1 MPRVAGV
8 VLAAGAATRIGGR
21 KQLLTLGGRPILAY
35 VLDAARRAPLDPL
48 LVVLGSAASEIKAQ
62 VDLTGTQVVCNPR
75 YREGQSTSVIAAVEA
90 LPDDVDAAV
99 FLLGDQPEV
108 AVPVLERIV
117 ATYRSTRAPIVQPRY
132 AEGRGNPVLIARELF
147 PELRRIRGDV
157 GARPLLAQHRDRIAF
172 ADVSDFSR
180 PVDIDTPADYERAKE
195 RFTARQE
202 ESR

>member
-21 KQLLTLGGRPILAY
+21 KQLLSLGGRPILDY
-35 VLDAARRAPLDPL
+35 VLDAARQAPLDPL

-62 VDLTGTQVVCNPR
+62 VDLTGTQIVCNSR

-90 LPDDVDAAV
+90 LPDDVEAAV

-117 ATYRSTRAPIVQPRY
+117 ETYRGTRSPIVQPRY

-147 PELRRIRGDV
+147 PELRRLRGDV
-157 GARPLLAQHRDRIAF
+157 GARPLLVQHRDLIAF
-172 ADVSDFSR
+172 ADVSEFSR
-180 PVDIDTPADYERAKE
+180 PVDIDTPDDYERARE

>member
-21 KQLLTLGGRPILAY
+21 KQLLSLGGRPILDY
-35 VLDAARRAPLDPL
+35 VLDAARQAPLDPL

-62 VDLTGTQVVCNPR
+62 VDLTGTQIVCNPR

-90 LPDDVDAAV
+90 LPDDVEAAV

-117 ATYRSTRAPIVQPRY
+117 ETYRGTRSPIVQPRY

-147 PELRRIRGDV
+147 PKLRRLRGDV
-157 GARPLLAQHRDRIAF
+157 GARPLLVQHRDLIAF
-172 ADVSDFSR
+172 ADVSEFSR
-180 PVDIDTPADYERAKE
+180 PVDIDTPDDYERARE

>member
-1 MPRVAGV
+1 GDRGQYPRRDHRGAPRPRPAPTRIGPGSGQVRRSPGLRRVRHLAMPRVAGV

-108 AVPVLERIV
+108 AVPVLER
-117 ATYRSTRAPIVQPRY
+117 
-132 AEGRGNPVLIARELF
+132 
-147 PELRRIRGDV
+147 
-157 GARPLLAQHRDRIAF
+157 
-172 ADVSDFSR
+172 
-180 PVDIDTPADYERAKE
+180 
-195 RFTARQE
+195 
-202 ESR
+202 